1 MLKKKS
7 HKGKTKLAHHEIQ
20 TNYAESFSGL
30 SSQSPLARLRTL
42 TLGYKAHGWLHRTGC
57 SDLQNGSKTHCK
69 RIATFTSS
77 FWMTSMQEP
86 GAPWR
91 FVNQTPVFNENSTY
105 NTNHNHTN
113 VTTHSNVHTYLRMK
127 TPPVLSTP
135 EANTVTVVALVVHVS
150 NNELEQ
156 TTGKLPRRRELIWTK
171 NMLQK
176 ILKPNAIQKIN
187 SWPVMFKTSCL
198 ILYNNNRTFFE

>member
-57 SDLQNGSKTHCK
+57 SYLQNGSKTHCK
-69 RIATFTSS
+69 RIATFTGS
-77 FWMTSMQEP
+77 FWMTSTQEP

-135 EANTVTVVALVVHVS
+135 EANTVTVAALVVHVS
-150 NNELEQ
+150 N
-156 TTGKLPRRRELIWTK
+156 KWTWTNDWQAAK
-171 NMLQK
+171 KTRADLNQK
-176 ILKPNAIQKIN
+176 HVTENPEA
-187 SWPVMFKTSCL
+187 
-198 ILYNNNRTFFE
+198 